1 MELKQLDNLKLNL
14 PANPNI
20 LKKRLYFNS
29 AVIIPIIK
37 VNDQYCFLF
46 ELRAK
51 GIHQEGEI
59 CFPGGRY
66 EKHSDKSFLDC
77 AVRETVEELG
87 ISKDVIEVLGCM
99 DTLITPYG
107 VTVDSFPALLNIDFN
122 EIVNYDKKEVEEI
135 FTIPISFFINNEP
148 DRFSVQVEIT
158 PFITDENGNKVT
170 LVPVTELGL
179 PPRYSKTWHNK
190 KHPVLAYKTEKYII
204 WGITA
209 NLIHETIYLMGLAE
223 ASSN

>member
-1 MELKQLDNLKLNL
+1 MNAKQLDNLRINL
-14 PANPNI
+14 PKNPNI

-37 VNDQYCFLF
+37 DNGQYCFLF

-66 EKHSDKSFLDC
+66 ESDIDKSFLDC
-77 AVRETVEELG
+77 AIRETVEELG
-87 ISKDVIEVLGCM
+87 ISKDVIQVLGGM

-107 VTVDSFPALLNIDFN
+107 VTVDSFPAFLNIDFKD
-122 EIVNYDKKEVEEI
+122 IVNYDKKEVEEI
-135 FTIPISFFINNEP
+135 FTIPISFFINNKP
-148 DRFSVQVEIT
+148 ATYSVRVEIT
-158 PFITDENGNKVT
+158 PFITDENGNNVT
-170 LVPVTELGL
+170 LVPVLELGL
-179 PPRYSKTWHNK
+179 PPRYSKTWHSK
-190 KHPVLAYKTEKYII
+190 KHPVLAYKTDKYII

-209 NLIHETIYLMGLAE
+209 NLIHEAVYLMELSG
-223 ASSN
+223 N